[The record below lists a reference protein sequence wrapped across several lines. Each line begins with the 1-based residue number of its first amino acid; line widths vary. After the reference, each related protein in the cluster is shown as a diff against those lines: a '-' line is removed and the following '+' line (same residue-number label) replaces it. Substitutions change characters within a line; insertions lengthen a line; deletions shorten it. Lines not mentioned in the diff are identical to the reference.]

1 MRGFDPDVDDP
12 YVDVDADDGPA
23 RAVMTVAAEGALDLL
38 GRITAD
44 LPGGGERR
52 EGQQTMAS
60 TIATAIDTGH
70 HVIVEAGTGVGKSLA
85 YLVPIVLS
93 GRRAI
98 VATATK
104 NLQDQLATKDAP
116 FVAAHVPELRV
127 AVLKGRANYLCR
139 QRLSE
144 VGGGDQL
151 TLEVDDLPTTV
162 TSQVRRIVEWSRTT
176 TTGERDEL
184 TFEPDARAWRA
195 VSVTPHE
202 CPGKTHCAFGTTCF
216 AERAKDLAAEADVVV
231 VNSHLYG
238 AHLSAGATILPEHD
252 VVVFDEAHEVP
263 EIFAQL
269 LGTSVSPHHF
279 RAVAQLIRPVV
290 SDAELVTQLS
300 DVADRLARDLTEQV
314 ASGVTT
320 GLGEAV
326 TARLDEGRR
335 LLTQAVDALRTS
347 TSEGRDEDRR
357 LRALG
362 PTVHLNND
370 LERLSG
376 VASGELLWLSGDRDV
391 TIELS
396 LIDVGP
402 RLTDI
407 LWPTVTGVLTSA
419 TIPDNLA
426 HRVGLAGLADVVR
439 VPSPFDYKN
448 NALLYVPSTMPT
460 RTDDGAE
467 AAIVDELVALITAAG
482 GRTLALFTNR
492 SVMQRV
498 AAEVAPRLATPV
510 LVQDTLSRARLIAGF
525 RDEESASLFA
535 VTSYWQGV
543 DVPGASLSLV
553 TIDRLPFARPDDPL
567 NQARRERAGDRAFSD
582 VDLPRAAM
590 LLAQG
595 VGRLIRTSEDR
606 GVVAVLD
613 TRLATASYRQRLL
626 ARLPPMR
633 RTRSRDDVT
642 AFLSS
647 IVSASGDT
655 VAPCDDSG
663 PSS

>member
-1 MRGFDPDVDDP
+1 M
-12 YVDVDADDGPA
+12 
-23 RAVMTVAAEGALDLL
+23 
-38 GRITAD
+38 
-44 LPGGGERR
+44 
-52 EGQQTMAS
+52 
-60 TIATAIDTGH
+60 
-70 HVIVEAGTGVGKSLA
+70 
-85 YLVPIVLS
+85 
-93 GRRAI
+93 
-98 VATATK
+98 
-104 NLQDQLATKDAP
+104 
-116 FVAAHVPELRV
+116 
-127 AVLKGRANYLCR
+127 
-139 QRLSE
+139 
-144 VGGGDQL
+144 
-151 TLEVDDLPTTV
+151 
-162 TSQVRRIVEWSRTT
+162 
-176 TTGERDEL
+176 
-184 TFEPDARAWRA
+184 
-195 VSVTPHE
+195 
-202 CPGKTHCAFGTTCF
+202 
-216 AERAKDLAAEADVVV
+216 
-231 VNSHLYG
+231 
-238 AHLSAGATILPEHD
+238 
-252 VVVFDEAHEVP
+252 
-263 EIFAQL
+263 
-269 LGTSVSPHHF
+269 
-279 RAVAQLIRPVV
+279 
-290 SDAELVTQLS
+290 
-300 DVADRLARDLTEQV
+300 
-314 ASGVTT
+314 
-320 GLGEAV
+320 
-326 TARLDEGRR
+326 
-335 LLTQAVDALRTS
+335 
-347 TSEGRDEDRR
+347 
-357 LRALG
+357 
-362 PTVHLNND
+362 
-370 LERLSG
+370 
-376 VASGELLWLSGDRDV
+376 ASGELLWLSGDRDV